1 MPSVAALGIDYSGN
15 NNYWTPNNF
24 SVTAG
29 AGNDSLVDSPTAYG
43 TDTGVGGTVR
53 GNYATLNPLQ
63 IGSSTTLNN
72 GNLDSAAT
80 ASSFNTTMGTVFA
93 STGKWY
99 AEVTILDV
107 SADYSTKRVGV
118 GIIKD
123 TGTEQGNYLGS
134 SSAGY
139 AYYAN
144 ATKYNN
150 ASSAS
155 YGATYVTN
163 DVIGIALDLDAG
175 TLVFYK
181 NNTSQ
186 GTAYSS
192 LSGLFTFAVSH
203 YGSGAKVAINFGQR
217 AFAYTAPSGF
227 KALCTTNLPTPT
239 IGATSTT
246 QADNYFGVAL
256 YSGTGSGNSNVVS
269 GLEFTTDLWWQKAR
283 NAANNNYLQ
292 DAVRGFGA
300 SKSLTSNSTGAE
312 GFNGTPLTQ
321 SLSVSSTGFTV
332 SGSDFNGNTASET
345 YVAWC
350 WDAGGSNATNTA
362 GTITSTVRANTT
374 SGFSIATFT
383 KNANTNETIG
393 HGLGVAPSMI
403 IVKTRQSSGYTGWAV
418 YHVST
423 GSNGYF
429 ELNTTSAFIT
439 LSTTWNNTAPTSTV
453 FTMGT
458 GWTSTQNFVAYCFA
472 AVAGYSAFGSYTGN
486 GSADGPFVYTNF
498 RPRYLLIKVSS
509 GTTNDWIIWDSAR
522 NTYNTMYAG
531 LYADLSIAENSGS
544 PVDIL
549 SNGFKIR
556 NTGGGYN
563 TSSATYIYA
572 AFAESP
578 FKYALAR

>member
-1 MPSVAALGIDYSGN
+1 MASVAALGVDSSGN
-15 NNYWTPNNF
+15 GNYWTPNNF

-29 AGNDSLVDSPTAYG
+29 AGNDSMVDSPTAYG
-43 TDTGVGGTVR
+43 TDTGVGGEVR
-53 GNYATLNPLQ
+53 GNYATLNALQ

-80 ASSFNTTMGTVFA
+80 ASSFNTTIGTVFA

-246 QADNYFGVAL
+246 QANDYFNVVL
-256 YSGTGSGNSNVVS
+256 WTGNSSASQAITGV
-269 GLEFTTDLWWQKAR
+269 GFQPDLVWAKAR
-283 NAANNNYLQ
+283 PANSGQNWV
-292 DAVRGFGA
+292 DAVRGA
-300 SKSLTSNSTGAE
+300 TKNIRSNSTDAE
-312 GFNGTPLTQ
+312 ATVNTVISFQ
-321 SLSVSSTGFTV
+321 SDGFTV
-332 SGSDFNGNTASET
+332 GDGNGYDINKSGESVVG
-345 YVAWC
+345 WC
-350 WDAGGSNATNTA
+350 WNAGGSNATNTS

-374 SGFSIATFT
+374 SGFSIVTYTGTGSNATV
-383 KNANTNETIG
+383 G
-393 HGLGVAPSMI
+393 HGLGVAPRMI
-403 IVKTRQSSGYTGWAV
+403 ITKQRNGTWSWMT
-418 YHVST
+418 YHASLPV
-423 GSNGYF
+423 NAYIL
-429 ELNTTSAFIT
+429 LNTTDAQ
-439 LSTTWNNTAPTSTV
+439 TTNRSDVYNGTPSSTV
-453 FTMGT
+453 INIGNNATINGS
-458 GWTSTQNFVAYCFA
+458 GSTYVAYCFA
-472 AVAGYSAFGSYTGN
+472 PVAGYSAMGSYTGN
-486 GSADGPFVYTNF
+486 GSTDGPFVYTGF
-498 RPRYLLIKVSS
+498 RPRYVLIKNI
-509 GTTNDWIIWDSAR
+509 TTGGAGYDWFIHDTAR
-522 NTYNTMYAG
+522 DTYNVCT
-531 LYADLSIAENSGS
+531 LDLEANLALSENQYGAEQ
-544 PVDIL
+544 DII
-549 SNGFKIR
+549 SNGFKLR
-556 NTGGGYN
+556 NSGAGTNG
-563 TSSATYIYA
+563 SSNTYIYA